1 MFQNTPWKRHTSQLR
16 GKETHRSKQVLW
28 IYKEDLINNDAN
40 MAKLLTILKYTMRKN
55 REKEYWQVGDNE
67 DHVDV

>member
-1 MFQNTPWKRHTSQLR
+1 
-16 GKETHRSKQVLW
+16 
-28 IYKEDLINNDAN
+28 
-40 MAKLLTILKYTMRKN
+40 MAKLLIILKYTMRKN